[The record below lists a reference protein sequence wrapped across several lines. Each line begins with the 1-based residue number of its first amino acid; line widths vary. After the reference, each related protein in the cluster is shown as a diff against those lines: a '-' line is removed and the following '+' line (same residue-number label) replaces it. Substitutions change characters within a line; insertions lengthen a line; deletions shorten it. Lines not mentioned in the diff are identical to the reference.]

1 MGLGERASNLSMT
14 LVILTKRVS
23 LKVLQCTTWA
33 AVLGSSGD
41 MDALLSFRKM
51 VLDFSKVK
59 PKKFCLGDSGLACSL
74 LKF

>member
-1 MGLGERASNLSMT
+1 MEGPKGLLFLKTPRGI
-14 LVILTKRVS
+14 ILIVTWVS

-59 PKKFCLGDSGLACSL
+59 PKKFCLGVRLAE
-74 LKF
+74 